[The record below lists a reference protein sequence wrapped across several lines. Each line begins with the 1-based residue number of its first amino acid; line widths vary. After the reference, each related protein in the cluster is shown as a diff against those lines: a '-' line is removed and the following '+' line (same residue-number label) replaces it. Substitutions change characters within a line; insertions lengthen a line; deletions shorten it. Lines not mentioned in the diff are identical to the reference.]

1 MSDADVAVTYGYN
14 TGYDLMIEAAETLQ
28 DPEFMSENEILKLKY
43 DALRY
48 GLDEYLDKV
57 LNHLI

>member
-1 MSDADVAVTYGYN
+1 
-14 TGYDLMIEAAETLQ
+14 MIEAAETLQ